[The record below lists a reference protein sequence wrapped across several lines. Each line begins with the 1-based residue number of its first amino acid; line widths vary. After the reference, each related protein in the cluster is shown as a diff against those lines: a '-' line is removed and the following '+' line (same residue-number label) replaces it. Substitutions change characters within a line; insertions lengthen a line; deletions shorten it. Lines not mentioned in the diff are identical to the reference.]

1 MFDVYVDNWNILFN
15 NSCFVRKLYNEVIL
29 FLLNLRRFDDF
40 EYIVYYVL
48 YVKIIYINVDISVII
63 V

>member
-1 MFDVYVDNWNILFN
+1 MFDVYVDNWNILFI

-48 YVKIIYINVDISVII
+48 YVKIIYVNFDISVII